1 MRTMDELKAL
11 VERACEKGTRN
22 NIVQRGIGFYTIK
35 KVLMLQPI
43 SERAAVKIEK
53 ACLDILDE
61 DAPVKSTCT
70 KRGSMKSNAEK
81 LQEMLTKV
89 KKHNL
94 IRQYG
99 LSSNSIKS
107 IESGGRIYT
116 KTLKKFN
123 SSYKQIMEEEAP
135 KEKPAKAPKKSK
147 PNPRPDL
154 LRDLV
159 TAARD
164 PQLHEVLAALAVL
177 RSKYN
182 GKTESALALLA
193 RMEEDGIPLSVFAP

>member
-11 VERACEKGTRN
+11 VEKACEKESKN
-22 NIVQRGIGFYTIK
+22 SIVRKGVGFYSIQK
-35 KVLMLQPI
+35 ALRGESIP
-43 SERAAVKIEK
+43 ERVALRVEE
-53 ACLDILDE
+53 ACLDILSE

-70 KRGSMKSNAEK
+70 KRGSKKSNAEK

-94 IRQYG
+94 VRQYG
-99 LSSNSIKS
+99 LSTNSINS
-107 IESGGRIYT
+107 IESGGRTYA

-123 SSYKQIMEEEAP
+123 SIYKQIMKDEP

-164 PQLHEVLAALAVL
+164 PQLHEVMAALAVL

-193 RMEEDGIPLSVFAP
+193 RMEEDGIPLNVFAP

>member
-11 VERACEKGTRN
+11 VEKACEKGPRN
-22 NIVQRGIGFYTIK
+22 DIVQRGVGYYTIE
-35 KVLMLQPI
+35 KVLMRRPI
-43 SERAAVKIEK
+43 SDRSAVKLEN
-53 ACLDILDE
+53 ACLEVLGE
-61 DAPVKSTCT
+61 NAPVKSSRT
-70 KRGSMKSNAEK
+70 KRGSRKSNAEK

-94 IRQYG
+94 VRQYG
-99 LSSNSIKS
+99 LSTNSIKS
-107 IESGGRIYT
+107 IERGGST
-116 KTLKKFN
+116 HAKTLKKFN
-123 SSYKQIMEEEAP
+123 SIYKQIMKDEP

-164 PQLHEVLAALAVL
+164 PQLHEVMAALAVL

-193 RMEEDGIPLSVFAP
+193 RMEEDGIPLNVFAP